1 MAIPSHNSSSAS
13 TSPSPVS
20 AASHDRQ
27 DLAGRWAFQ
36 LDPSGCGV
44 YYRWF
49 DRKLESELSLPGS
62 LQGQGF
68 GDAPT
73 TLTRWIGDVVDR
85 DWFSNP
91 RYAPYREADNFKVP
105 FWLQAEKHYRGCA
118 WYQRRIEIPE
128 SWRGRRIT
136 LFLERPHWETRVWLD
151 NQYLGSNNS
160 LSTAHVYELDANVEP
175 GPHFLTIC
183 VNNEMIVNV
192 GSNAHGV
199 SEHTQS
205 NWNGV
210 VGRVEL
216 HAGSPVFIDDVQVFP
231 NVAGRSA
238 RVELRLRNAL
248 THEVMLD
255 LAASCGAAQF
265 ADRVA
270 VAASSARS
278 VSFELNLGPDAA
290 LWDEFAPHLHEL
302 VVRTA
307 GAGDGVDLA
316 DERALRFGLREIG
329 VAGTQITMNGR
340 PIFLR
345 GTLECCIF
353 PRTGFPPTDVDS
365 WRRIFHIARAHGL
378 NQLRFHSWC
387 PPEAAFV
394 AADEA
399 GFYLQIECPVWANQG
414 TTIGEGGP
422 LDAWIYEEAHRIV
435 RDYGNHASFVMMAHG
450 NEPAGRI
457 HEFLSR
463 WVNYWS
469 HYDPRRICTGGAGW
483 PILAENQY
491 HNIPEPRVQAWGE
504 ELRSRINAL
513 PPETMTDYADWVQ
526 KLNKPIISHEIGQ
539 WCAYPN
545 FDEIEKY
552 TGVLKA
558 RNFEIFRESLQA
570 NHMGDQA
577 HDFLIASGKLQTL
590 CYKEDIESAMRTPGF
605 AGFHLLDLHD
615 FPGQGTALVG
625 VLDAFWDSKGYVSA
639 EEYRRFCNSTVLLA
653 RLPKRYWRSSEVFT
667 ARIDV
672 AHFGAAPIENAVVTW
687 RLLDEAGAVVAH
699 GALPPRD
706 IPLGNGT
713 QLGEVHVS
721 LKDLPPARRYRF
733 VTALPDAQSEN
744 DWDVWVFAD
753 AVDVAPPA
761 DVLVTSALD
770 DAAHA
775 RLEAGGKVLLLL
787 PPSSVRAKSVV
798 GFSSVFWNTSWTRKA
813 PGRVVADALQP
824 GQTKSQGQAPHTLGI
839 LCKPEHAAFAHFPT
853 EFHSNWQW
861 WELIHGAAAMTL
873 DHMPPALR
881 PLVQPIDTWFDN
893 HRLGL
898 LFEARVGAGSLLV
911 CSMDLQSNLD
921 ERIVA
926 RQFLH
931 SLYAYLS
938 SPAFAPAV
946 AVGVDHITS
955 L

>member
-1 MAIPSHNSSSAS
+1 MVSA
-13 TSPSPVS
+13 TDTFSPV
-20 AASHDRQ
+20 Q
-27 DLAGRWAFQ
+27 DISGAWAFQ
-36 LDPSGCGV
+36 LDPSSCGI

-49 DRKLESELSLPGS
+49 DRALEAELTLPGS
-62 LQGQGF
+62 LQAQGF
-68 GDAPT
+68 GDVPT
-73 TLTRWIGDVVDR
+73 INTRWIGDIADR

-91 RYAPYREADNFKVP
+91 RYAQYREAGNFKIP
-105 FWLQAEKHYRGCA
+105 FWLQAEKHYRGRA
-118 WYQRRIEIPE
+118 WVQRRIEIPE
-128 SWRGRRIT
+128 SWRGKRIT

-151 NQYLGSNNS
+151 DQYLGSNNS
-160 LSTAHVYELDANVEP
+160 LSTAHVYEFDAHVAP
-175 GPHFLTIC
+175 GEHFLTIC
-183 VNNEMIVNV
+183 VDNDMIVNV

-205 NWNGV
+205 NWNGI
-210 VGRVEL
+210 VGRLEL
-216 HAGSPVFIDDVQVFP
+216 RAGSPVFIDDAQIFP
-231 NVAGRSA
+231 NVTQRSM
-238 RVELRLRNAL
+238 RVEARLRNTLA
-248 THEVMLD
+248 HEVVID
-255 LAASCGAAQF
+255 LRASCGAAEF
-265 ADRVA
+265 AERIA
-270 VAASSARS
+270 IPPGARCI
-278 VSFELNLGPDAA
+278 SFELTLGADAA

-302 VVRTA
+302 TLQISNDSA
-307 GAGDGVDLA
+307 ALYDA
-316 DERALRFGLREIG
+316 RALRFGLREIG
-329 VAGTQITMNGR
+329 VIGTQLAINGR

-353 PRTGFPPTDVDS
+353 PRTGYPPADVES
-365 WRRIFHIARAHGL
+365 WRRIFATAHAHGL

-414 TTIGEGGP
+414 AGIGEGSP
-422 LDAWIYEEAHRIV
+422 LDAWIYEEAHRIL
-435 RDYGNHASFVMMAHG
+435 RDYGNHPSFVMMAHG
-450 NEPAGRI
+450 NEPSGRI

-463 WVNYWS
+463 WVHYWS
-469 HYDPRRICTGGAGW
+469 HHDVRRVYTGGAGW

-504 ELRSRINAL
+504 ELRSRINAQ

-539 WCAYPN
+539 WCVYPN

-558 RNFEIFRESLQA
+558 RNFEIFRETLSA
-570 NHMGDQA
+570 HRMGDQA
-577 HDFLIASGKLQTL
+577 HDFLIASGKLQAL

-615 FPGQGTALVG
+615 FPGPGTALVG
-625 VLDAFWDSKGYVSA
+625 VLDAFWESKGYITA
-639 EEYRRFCNSTVLLA
+639 DEYKRFCNSTVLLA
-653 RLPKRYWRSSEVFT
+653 RMAKRYWRNSEMFE

-672 AHFGAAPIENAVVTW
+672 AHFGAAALENAAVNW
-687 RLLDEAGAVVAH
+687 RLLDEAGAVVAQ
-699 GALPPRD
+699 GDLPQQA

-713 QLGEVHVS
+713 QLGVVRIPLAGLTS
-721 LKDLPPARRYRF
+721 AQRYRF
-733 VTALPDAQSEN
+733 VAALPDARTEN
-744 DWDVWVFAD
+744 DWDIWVFAD
-753 AVDVAPPA
+753 EVDATVPS
-761 DVLVTSALD
+761 DVLVTATLNE
-770 DAAHA
+770 AVLA
-775 RLEAGGKVLLLL
+775 RLNAGGKVLLTL
-787 PPSSVRAKSVV
+787 PPGAVRTTSVV
-798 GFSSVFWNTSWTRKA
+798 GFSSVFWNTSWTRRA
-813 PGRVVADALQP
+813 PGRSTAGALQP
-824 GQTKSQGQAPHTLGI
+824 GQAQVQGQAPHTLGI
-839 LCKPEHAAFAHFPT
+839 LCKPEHAVFTHFPT

-873 DHMPPALR
+873 DHMPPTLR

-898 LFEARVGAGSLLV
+898 LFEARIGAGKLMV

-926 RQFLH
+926 RQFRH
-931 SLYAYLS
+931 SLLSYMS

-946 AVGVDHITS
+946 AVEANHITD